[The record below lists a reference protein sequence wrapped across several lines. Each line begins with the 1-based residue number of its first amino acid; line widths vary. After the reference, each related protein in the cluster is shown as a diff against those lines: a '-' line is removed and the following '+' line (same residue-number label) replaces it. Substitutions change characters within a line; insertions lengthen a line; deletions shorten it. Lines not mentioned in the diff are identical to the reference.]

1 MSAAP
6 QVAAAAGD
14 LSFDAAEYQGRL
26 AAVRRRMAERDLDVC
41 LISTPE
47 NIFYLTGLD
56 HWGFFAAHLL
66 LVPAD
71 GEMTLVTRAMEKVT
85 VGHQVKNARF
95 AGHEDSET
103 VADVVIRL
111 LNDRGFAQARLTG
124 AAEAVALELSERAP
138 RRARIGLEQWSSGL
152 PFGLAAKLM
161 ADLPETSWVDV
172 TGLVDALRLI
182 KSPAEQRCMRAAA
195 QVSDAAMGTAIG
207 ALRAGAS
214 ERTVAAECYRAMI
227 EAGGTF
233 PGFGPFIRPT
243 ARLAEEH
250 TTWGEGAF
258 SAGDAVLLE
267 LSGCVR
273 RYHAPTGRLVF
284 LGSAPPDAVH
294 MGTVCR
300 AAFDA
305 VLAALRPGALAREV
319 YAAWQGVVDRA
330 GLPHYRR
337 HHCGY
342 LVGIGFPP
350 SWTGGNRVTG
360 LRHDSDLVI
369 QTGMAFHILSWLMGT
384 GQGDHFVSDT
394 VLLTERGPE
403 VLTTAPRDPIIR

>member
-1 MSAAP
+1 MTSPAD
-6 QVAAAAGD
+6 D
-14 LSFDAAEYQGRL
+14 LTFSEAEYQSRR

-56 HWGFFAAHLL
+56 HWGYFASHVL

-71 GEMTLVTRAMEKVT
+71 GEIALITRAMEQVT
-85 VGHQVKNARF
+85 IAHRVRNARF
-95 AGHEDSET
+95 EGHEDHET
-103 VADVVIRL
+103 AAEVAVRL
-111 LNDRGFAQARLTG
+111 LSKRAQQ
-124 AAEAVALELSERAP
+124 
-138 RRARIGLEQWSSGL
+138 RARIGLEQWSSGL

-161 ADLPETSWVDV
+161 ADLPEASWVDV
-172 TGLVDALRLI
+172 TGLIDALRLV

-195 QVSDAAMGTAIG
+195 KVSDAAMRAAIETI
-207 ALRAGAS
+207 RAGAS
-214 ERTVAAECYRAMI
+214 ERAVAAECHRAMI

-243 ARLAEEH
+243 ARLGEEH
-250 TTWGEGAF
+250 TTWGEGTL
-258 SAGDAVLLE
+258 SAGDAVFLE

-273 RYHAPTGRLVF
+273 RYHAPMGRLVF
-284 LGSAPPDAVH
+284 LGPPSARDRA
-294 MGTVCR
+294 MAEVCHK
-300 AAFDA
+300 AFDA

-319 YAAWQGVVDRA
+319 YAAWQRVVDGA
-330 GLPHYRR
+330 GLSHYHR

-360 LRHDSDLVI
+360 LRSDSDLALK
-369 QTGMAFHILSWLMGT
+369 TGMAFHILSWLMGT

-394 VLLTERGPE
+394 VLLTGQGPE
-403 VLTTAPRDPIIR
+403 VLTTAPRDLLVR